1 MRVSE
6 RRVKNMDRC
15 IENMIEFLQ
24 NEERATVTFSQGRYK
39 TRIGKLAKER
49 PKECQIV
56 AENPDGSL
64 CAHIP
69 VTWIKINPGYQ
80 LTEEQREQKA
90 ESMWRNF
97 HK

>member
-1 MRVSE
+1 
-6 RRVKNMDRC
+6 MDRC

-39 TRIGKLAKER
+39 TRIGKLAKE
-49 PKECQIV
+49 CQIV

-69 VTWIKINPGYQ
+69 VAWIKINPGYQ
-80 LTEEQREQKA
+80 LTEEQKEQKA
-90 ESMWRNF
+90 ETMWRNF

>member
-1 MRVSE
+1 
-6 RRVKNMDRC
+6 MDRC
-15 IENMIEFLQ
+15 IENMIEFLE

-39 TRIGKLAKER
+39 TRIRKLAKER
-49 PKECQIV
+49 PKECQVV

-80 LTEEQREQKA
+80 LTKEQREQKA
-90 ESMWRNF
+90 ETMWRNF
-97 HK
+97 HKRRL